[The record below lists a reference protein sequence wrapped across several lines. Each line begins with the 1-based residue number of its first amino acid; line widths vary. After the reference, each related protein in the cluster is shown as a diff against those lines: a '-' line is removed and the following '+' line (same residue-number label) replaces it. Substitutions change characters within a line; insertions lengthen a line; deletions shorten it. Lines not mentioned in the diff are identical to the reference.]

1 MPQPTQL
8 QAKLSTEPQP
18 HIKPIRFL
26 LLGAFQDWGRAEFVC
41 AVDVEPQR
49 SSVTQYRDEHFP
61 DVGLLFVPPFTIE
74 MPQSVRNALDDLA
87 ACLGI
92 DCAIIATE
100 PQSHH
105 AYGMW
110 AIQAGLNV
118 IMDKPHSTRR
128 DASNYLAEAFCI
140 AKDFDEFDRRNHP
153 VHVETF
159 KRIRD
164 IAERTG
170 CLVTNVAT
178 THCDGQW
185 RFPVEMVNQSYHGG
199 YHYLDML
206 YKYIKAGWTEGKQP
220 DKAEIISSFIMPN
233 GINKT
238 AIHEDYVRLFGPE
251 YEEKFGKYTSEEIK
265 AKLEEAGEYDSNIQV
280 TFFRDEEPVSIA
292 MLNMLHNG
300 FSRRTRVDMGND
312 SEQWYHGTGRCKHE
326 THEIRSGPFQTV
338 IQEARRAIDNK
349 AECPVLGKPVIG
361 AYDNF
366 DCHVFRNCGLLGEEE
381 PLVSYNLAECAARHD
396 PEWDPIYTDN
406 VDKDMLRVMDDA
418 YDFFDGRKSPSD
430 LISNIDDHSIP
441 AHMMSACYVSH
452 IRRLRGENP
461 IVTLDLTYTS
471 ALSPDSGHGFAFI
484 REDGGN
490 GKRQSDSTET
500 KTQAGGACACM

>member
-1 MPQPTQL
+1 MFTIVDQEIIVVLPSVKSTMPQPTQLQL

-26 LLGAFQDWGRAEFVC
+26 LLGVGPQSKQSWSIHLKAFQDRGRAEFLC
-41 AVDVEPQR
+41 AVDVESQR

-61 DVGLLFVPPFTIE
+61 DVELLFVPPFTIE
-74 MPQSVRNALDDLA
+74 MPQSVRNALDDLVA
-87 ACLGI
+87 RLGI

-128 DASNYLAEAFCI
+128 DASNDLAEAFGI
-140 AKDFDEFDRRNHP
+140 AKDFDELLEAYQNLQKTRRTICIIGSDRRNHP

-170 CLVTNVAT
+170 CPVTNVAT

-185 RFPVEMVNQSYHGG
+185 RFPVEMVNQSYHGFNSGHGKVSHSG

-220 DKAEIISSFIMPN
+220 DKAEVISSFIMPN

-238 AIHEDYVRLFGPE
+238 VTHEDYVGLFGPE
-251 YEEKFGKYTSEEIK
+251 YEEKFGKYTSEEIE

-280 TFFRDEEPVSIA
+280 TFFRNEEPVSIP

-300 FSRRTRVDMGND
+300 FSRRTWVDMSND

-338 IQEARRAIDNK
+338 IITRGSSRDRQQGRVSR
-349 AECPVLGKPVIG
+349 LGKASHWRI
-361 AYDNF
+361 
-366 DCHVFRNCGLLGEEE
+366 RQ
-381 PLVSYNLAECAARHD
+381 
-396 PEWDPIYTDN
+396 
-406 VDKDMLRVMDDA
+406 LRLSCFPQLWA
-418 YDFFDGRKSPSD
+418 FGRGRASCF
-430 LISNIDDHSIP
+430 LHF
-441 AHMMSACYVSH
+441 
-452 IRRLRGENP
+452 G
-461 IVTLDLTYTS
+461 
-471 ALSPDSGHGFAFI
+471 
-484 REDGGN
+484 
-490 GKRQSDSTET
+490 
-500 KTQAGGACACM
+500 